1 MYRLIGK
8 LSGFRAQ
15 IQHKCI
21 QSKPVPSNHFFTAS
35 KSPALNH
42 KKQVRTRLLSKLQD
56 WQPHLFQ
63 VKAFKQEYNAVVA
76 LVCRSFNLTRNDIAA
91 ALRQFQKQSEQENKK
106 KEDGKPPKEA
116 SSSTSGDDPQKGS
129 EEGGD
134 ENKGNDEK
142 MKAVMMKILS
152 WIFSIYMLM
161 FFLSIL
167 FSPRDRNPET
177 STRYVSWNEF
187 VYHMLAAGEVKELII
202 RPDMEMVTII
212 LHEGAIIRGRRA
224 ISNVF
229 HMSVADAN
237 TFEEKLKEVE
247 KKLNI
252 TENVPITYDRQSG
265 DFVGRILTLLLIF
278 AVVMSITSRMKGF
291 KSPISMDS
299 FVSFTLCY
307 TLYLSDGEETWEV
320 VSGGQFH
327 NSGLFSK

>member
-1 MYRLIGK
+1 M
-8 LSGFRAQ
+8 
-15 IQHKCI
+15 
-21 QSKPVPSNHFFTAS
+21 
-35 KSPALNH
+35 
-42 KKQVRTRLLSKLQD
+42 
-56 WQPHLFQ
+56 FQ
-63 VKAFKQEYNAVVA
+63 VKAFKHEYNAVVA
-76 LVCRSFNLTRNDIAA
+76 LVCRSFNLTRNDVAA
-91 ALRQFQKQSEQENKK
+91 ALRQFQKKSEQENKK
-106 KEDGKPPKEA
+106 PDKDNTQPKEA
-116 SSSTSGDDPQKGS
+116 SSSSSGEDPSKGN
-129 EEGGD
+129 EEGD
-134 ENKGNDEK
+134 EKKGQDEK

-212 LHEGAIIRGRRA
+212 LHEGAIIKGRRA
-224 ISNVF
+224 MSNVF
-229 HMSVADAN
+229 HMSVADVN
-237 TFEEKLKEVE
+237 TFEEKLKQVE

-299 FVSFTLCY
+299 FVSRFLWFD
-307 TLYLSDGEETWEV
+307 LLS
-320 VSGGQFH
+320 
-327 NSGLFSK
+327 

>member
-1 MYRLIGK
+1 MK
-8 LSGFRAQ
+8 
-15 IQHKCI
+15 
-21 QSKPVPSNHFFTAS
+21 T
-35 KSPALNH
+35 
-42 KKQVRTRLLSKLQD
+42 
-56 WQPHLFQ
+56 
-63 VKAFKQEYNAVVA
+63 FKQEYNAVVA
-76 LVCRSFNLTRNDIAA
+76 LVCRSFNLTRNDIVAG
-91 ALRQFQKQSEQENKK
+91 LRQFQKQSEKEQESNKSEK
-106 KEDGKPPKEA
+106 DKQPKEA
-116 SSSTSGDDPQKGS
+116 SSSSGEDPKKD

-134 ENKGNDEK
+134 EKKGNDEK

-212 LHEGAIIRGRRA
+212 LHEGAIIKGRRA

-252 TENVPITYDRQSG
+252 TEGVPITYDRQSG
-265 DFVGRILTLLLIF
+265 DFVGRMLTLLLIF

-299 FVSFTLCY
+299 FVSISYMGPLHFA
-307 TLYLSDGEETWEV
+307 YL
-320 VSGGQFH
+320 VS
-327 NSGLFSK
+327 L